1 MDGGVQIEFSSFFA
15 PVRGDASTGKLKP
28 VDLAAAVE
36 GRGEALRDDGD
47 LEATGLTVAT
57 GILGCA
63 SVLVSGDSV
72 AGEGISLGFGLGT
85 GGGDFTESFALDD

>member
-1 MDGGVQIEFSSFFA
+1 M
-15 PVRGDASTGKLKP
+15 
-28 VDLAAAVE
+28 
-36 GRGEALRDDGD
+36 DDGD
-47 LEATGLTVAT
+47 FEATGLTVAT